1 MTMNAPNSSSNALS
15 VRETTG
21 LVEGNGVF
29 ADDTMKDDCVAYS
42 PGLICRPP
50 RPDSKIAKRHLT
62 NVVAASV
69 SRRLGDIAA
78 CGVHG
83 DTAPWLQKRIYNMAL
98 KSL

>member
-1 MTMNAPNSSSNALS
+1 MIAPNSSSNALS

-42 PGLICRPP
+42 PGLICRPH

-62 NVVAASV
+62 NVVAASLYRGASV
-69 SRRLGDIAA
+69 TLLPVECTATQRRGYRSESI
-78 CGVHG
+78 
-83 DTAPWLQKRIYNMAL
+83 TWL
-98 KSL
+98 

>member
-1 MTMNAPNSSSNALS
+1 MNAPNSSSNALS

-50 RPDSKIAKRHLT
+50 RPDSKIARKHLT

-69 SRRLGDIAA
+69 CRGASATWLPVDYTATQRRGYRSESI
-78 CGVHG
+78 
-83 DTAPWLQKRIYNMAL
+83 TWL
-98 KSL
+98 